1 MVLFSPGE
9 TRNSRSGRGNRQDKT
24 KRSGKSDIYKNVY
37 EIPSE
42 EQKKSFL
49 LAESEEKLN
58 TVENAMKYYDKGIFL
73 TGHALIKEG
82 ENREEDVV
90 NEINGTETDCI
101 LSVLTSPY
109 QEKFIAENQALLN
122 VKLWFGCGTLL
133 EKSYGERKL
142 SKKALP
148 VSAEKAISSVSRET
162 TEKIRLDKSGKN
174 VHIWNL

>member
-1 MVLFSPGE
+1 MKYLQK
-9 TRNSRSGRGNRQDKT
+9 NR
-24 KRSGKSDIYKNVY
+24 KRV
-37 EIPSE
+37 
-42 EQKKSFL
+42 FL

-101 LSVLTSPY
+101 LSVLSSPY

-122 VKLWFGCGTLL
+122 VKLWFGCGLCL
-133 EKSYGERKL
+133 
-142 SKKALP
+142 KKVMA
-148 VSAEKAISSVSRET
+148 RESFP
-162 TEKIRLDKSGKN
+162 KGSPGFC
-174 VHIWNL
+174 